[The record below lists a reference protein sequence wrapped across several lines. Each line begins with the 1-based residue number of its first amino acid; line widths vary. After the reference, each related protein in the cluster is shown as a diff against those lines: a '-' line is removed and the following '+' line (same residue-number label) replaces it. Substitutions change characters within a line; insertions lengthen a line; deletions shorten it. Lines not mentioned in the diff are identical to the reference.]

1 MTVQRITGIFEGT
14 VAELDPQGRWIVV
27 TRQASPPN
35 KSKPVASKFVL
46 DPHVAVT
53 TRSRGT
59 LKLADLKPDQKVTVN
74 YGIEPVGK
82 RVAHTITLLE
92 PMAQPAASSFGVQVA
107 G

>member
-1 MTVQRITGIFEGT
+1 MSVQRITGIFEGT

-27 TRQASPPN
+27 TRQASQRDT
-35 KSKPVASKFVL
+35 SKPVATKFVL

-59 LKLADLKPDQKVTVN
+59 LKLADLKPGQKVILN
-74 YGIEPVGK
+74 YGIQPVGK
-82 RVAHTITLLE
+82 RVVETIVILE